1 MDYQELYDLR
11 KKLLDW
17 KKFPTET
24 ICILKQLEQSPLDWD
39 NVNKSKIQKTL
50 HTLTTIDDEY
60 DPIIITIK
68 AKASALQD
76 RFKRLSQA
84 KTIERTCQEQQK
96 QAINEIKVQ
105 KQNSVQSNQSS
116 KSLPDI
122 DLFNNY
128 RIPYPAYV
136 DRLKY
141 LNGISKMFISNILTF
156 KMDNDLNDSDY
167 QTIKECVEIMEKTIY
182 HKRGQEPSSRKA
194 YEQDLRILAGFL
206 KKDKNGSLTQRIF
219 TKAFDPISAAQ
230 LRAADWVDDETKQEQ
245 ARIIKE
251 KMEAEQ
257 IGFYKDLSKREMEGI
272 EGKTCKGCGQKK
284 VYLVDEKQT
293 RASDEPTTKFFEC
306 YNCGDKFR
314 IC

>member
-24 ICILKQLEQSPLDWD
+24 LCILKSLEQSPLEWE

-50 HTLTTIDDEY
+50 HTLTIIDDKN
-60 DPIIITIK
+60 DPLATTIK

-84 KTIERTCQEQQK
+84 KAIQRSSKEQQQ
-96 QAINEIKVQ
+96 QAIEEIKIQ
-105 KQNSVQSNQSS
+105 KQNSVQSTQSS
-116 KSLPDI
+116 RSLPDI
-122 DLFNNY
+122 DLFANY
-128 RIPYPAYV
+128 RVPSPAYA

-141 LNGISKMFISNILTF
+141 LNGISKMFIANILNF
-156 KMDNDLNDSDY
+156 KKENDLNESDY
-167 QTIKECVEIMEKTIY
+167 QIIKECVEIMEKTIY
-182 HKRGQEPSSRKA
+182 YKRGQEHSSRKA

-206 KKDKNGSLTQRIF
+206 KKDKNGSLTYRIF

>member
-11 KKLLDW
+11 KKLVDW
-17 KKFPTET
+17 KKFPKET
-24 ICILKQLEQSPLDWD
+24 LCILKSLEQSPLEWE

-50 HTLTTIDDEY
+50 QALTLIDDNN
-60 DPIIITIK
+60 DPLVTTIK

-84 KTIERTCQEQQK
+84 KAIQRTSQEQQQ
-96 QAINEIKVQ
+96 QAIEEIKIQ
-105 KQNSVQSNQSS
+105 KQSSVQSTQSS
-116 KSLPDI
+116 RSLPCK
-122 DLFNNY
+122 DLFENH
-128 RIPYPAYV
+128 RVPYPAYA

-141 LNGISKMFISNILTF
+141 LKGINQMFIANIFTF
-156 KMDNDLNDSDY
+156 KKDNVLNDSEY
-167 QTIKECVEIMEKTIY
+167 QTIKECVEMMENTIY
-182 HKRGQEPSSRKA
+182 HKRAKDHTPRKA

-206 KKDKNGSLTQRIF
+206 KKDKNGSLTYRIF
-219 TKAFDPISAAQ
+219 TKAFDPVSAAQ

>member
-11 KKLLDW
+11 KKLVDW

-39 NVNKSKIQKTL
+39 TVNKSKIQKTL
-50 HTLTTIDDEY
+50 HTLTTIDDKN
-60 DPIIITIK
+60 DLQITTIK

-84 KTIERTCQEQQK
+84 KAIQRTQQEQQN
-96 QAINEIKVQ
+96 QSIAEIQVQ
-105 KQNSVQSNQSS
+105 KQNSVQSIQSS
-116 KSLPDI
+116 KSLPEI
-122 DLFNNY
+122 ELFANY
-128 RIPYPAYV
+128 KIPYPAYA

-141 LNGISKMFISNILTF
+141 LNGISKMFISNILAF
-156 KMDNDLNDSDY
+156 KKENDLSDSDY
-167 QTIKECVEIMEKTIY
+167 QTIKECVEIIEKTIY
-182 HKRGQEPSSRKA
+182 QKRRQDHTPRKT

-206 KKDKNGSLTQRIF
+206 KKDKNGSLTYRIF
-219 TKAFDPISAAQ
+219 TKAFDPVSAAQ

-257 IGFYKDLSKREMEGI
+257 IGFYKDLSKREMEGV